1 MENDLKKCIRK
12 DEKIIWE
19 GHSDKKCFMFE
30 CWFNP
35 LLPFVI
41 VWIAV
46 DFLAIALCIAG
57 DAKIPVSFLIGFLL
71 VFSFPIWLYIG
82 KIVFSGREYRNQYYI
97 ITNKGV
103 YSSRGVFS
111 PKFKY
116 DPYLDITDMKIHQS
130 TFDKKF
136 NTADIMLVLPGIQY
150 TNSPK
155 AIVNWKD
162 NAGLEKTIIFSIP
175 NYQEV
180 YNLMLRAQNE
190 ARNNAINQNGGYT
203 TMINSMRRFL

>member
-1 MENDLKKCIRK
+1 MENKLRKCIRP

-19 GHSDKKCFMFE
+19 GHPDKKCFMYE
-30 CWFNP
+30 SWFNP

-46 DFLAIALCIAG
+46 DFLAIALAV
-57 DAKIPVSFLIGFLL
+57 AKEGNITIPFLIGFLI
-71 VFSFPIWLYIG
+71 VFSFPIWIYLG
-82 KIVFSGREYRNQYYI
+82 KVIFSGREYGNRYYI
-97 ITNKGV
+97 ITNTGV

-150 TNSPK
+150 TNRPK
-155 AIVNWKD
+155 AVVEWKD

-180 YNLMLRAQNE
+180 YNLMLKAQNE
-190 ARNNAINQNGGYT
+190 ARSNAINQNGGYT